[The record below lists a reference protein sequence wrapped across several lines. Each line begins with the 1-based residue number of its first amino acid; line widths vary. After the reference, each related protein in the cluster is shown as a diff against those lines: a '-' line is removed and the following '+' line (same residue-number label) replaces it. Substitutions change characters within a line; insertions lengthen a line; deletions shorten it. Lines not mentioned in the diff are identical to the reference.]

1 MYHAT
6 ISLSY
11 KSKEIDT
18 MTVKT
23 ITIPFRYDQ
32 VGSLLRPAN
41 LIQAREQYKSGAITY
56 DELKKVED
64 NEIIRIIEKQK
75 ENGLLGVTDGE
86 FRRSWWHF
94 DFLGGL
100 DGVEYY
106 EKDKGLDFHNMETRK
121 EGIRVIGKIDL
132 STHPF
137 IEHFKFLKQ
146 HAGEAV
152 VKQTIPSP
160 NMLVRRVDMN
170 EEVYRDIEEFRKDT
184 IVAYQKAIQAFYD
197 AGCRYLQ
204 LDDTSWA
211 DLFSQEGHDKLRAKG
226 LDPAEELKVLQ
237 TMINES
243 IANKPEDL
251 TITMHIC
258 RGNYK
263 SNYFTSGG
271 YDYASEVIFGG
282 LDVDGLF
289 LEFDDERSGSFEPL
303 KYVNR
308 KDLKIV
314 LGLITSKTG
323 ELEDKEKIKAR
334 IKEAATYVPLEQL
347 CLSPQCGF
355 SSTEEGNILTE
366 EQQWRKLR
374 FVKEIAEEVWE

>member
-1 MYHAT
+1 
-6 ISLSY
+6 
-11 KSKEIDT
+11 
-18 MTVKT
+18 MTVKN
-23 ITIPFRYDQ
+23 ITSPFRYDH

-41 LIQAREQYKSGAITY
+41 LIQAREQYKSGSLTFE
-56 DELKKVED
+56 ELTDIEN

-75 ENGLLGVTDGE
+75 ENGVLGVTDGE

-106 EKDKGLDFHNMETRK
+106 EKETGLNFHKMETRK
-121 EGIRVIGKIDL
+121 EGIRIIGKIDF
-132 STHPF
+132 SEHPF
-137 IEHFKFLKQ
+137 IQHFQFLKQ
-146 HAGEAV
+146 HAGDTV

-160 NMLVRRVDMN
+160 NMLVYRADMN
-170 EEVYRDIEEFRKDT
+170 DEIYRDREAFLQDT
-184 IVAYQKAIQAFYD
+184 IIAYQKAIQAFYD

-204 LDDTSWA
+204 LDDTAWA
-211 DLFSQEGHDKLRAKG
+211 DLFSEEGHNKLRAKG
-226 LDPAEELKVLQ
+226 LEPAEELKVMQ
-237 TMINES
+237 SMINES
-243 IANKPEDL
+243 IAHKPEDL
-251 TITMHIC
+251 VVTMHIC

-263 SNYFTSGG
+263 SNYFSSGG

-282 LDVDGLF
+282 LHVDGLF

-314 LGLITSKTG
+314 LGLLTSKSG

-334 IKEAATYVPLEQL
+334 IEEAATYVPLEQL

-374 FVKEIAEEVWE
+374 FVKEIAQEIWK